1 MSTTPSDD
9 QDAANE
15 TEVQI
20 RRAPK
25 YSAFIIVGGGIGAV
39 ITFILTAIFPV
50 DPLVG
55 FGALFGYFALYGVTA
70 GVLVGALLA
79 LLLDRIGLRRS
90 RPATVVTAPSDDSE
104 PTVYVTDEPAA
115 ESPTVEPD
123 ASAEPV
129 EPTASAEPVGST
141 ASAEPVDSVPPAEP
155 GEAPEP
161 ETPPT
166 PADGP
171 APEPR
176 P

>member
-25 YSAFIIVGGGIGAV
+25 YSAFIIVGGGIGAIV
-39 ITFILTAIFPV
+39 TFILTAIFPV

-79 LLLDRIGLRRS
+79 LLLDRVGLRRS

-104 PTVYVTDEPAA
+104 PTVYVTDEPVE
-115 ESPTVEPD
+115 ESPVAAP
-123 ASAEPV
+123 ASAAPDEAP
-129 EPTASAEPVGST
+129 PASA
-141 ASAEPVDSVPPAEP
+141 PAE
-155 GEAPEP
+155 APAP
-161 ETPPT
+161 ETPPAPT
-166 PADGP
+166 DGS

>member
-25 YSAFIIVGGGIGAV
+25 YSAFIIVGGGIGAI

-104 PTVYVTDEPAA
+104 PTVYVTDEPAE
-115 ESPTVEPD
+115 ESPAAAPDEPGPV
-123 ASAEPV
+123 ATPEPV
-129 EPTASAEPVGST
+129 APQ
-141 ASAEPVDSVPPAEP
+141 P
-155 GEAPEP
+155 GEPAPVEAPAPEP
-161 ETPPT
+161 PVS
-166 PADGP
+166 PADGS

>member
-115 ESPTVEPD
+115 ASPADSD

>member
-25 YSAFIIVGGGIGAV
+25 YSAFIIVGGGIGAI

-115 ESPTVEPD
+115 ESPADSD

>member
-115 ESPTVEPD
+115 ESPADSD

>member
-25 YSAFIIVGGGIGAV
+25 YSAFIIVGGGIGAI

-115 ESPTVEPD
+115 ESPAAESPDVEP
-123 ASAEPV
+123 AAAAAAPAEPAEPV
-129 EPTASAEPVGST
+129 EPV
-141 ASAEPVDSVPPAEP
+141 
-155 GEAPEP
+155 EAPAR
-161 ETPPT
+161 ETPAS
-166 PADGP
+166 PADGS
-171 APEPR
+171 PEPR

>member
-25 YSAFIIVGGGIGAV
+25 YSAFIIVGGGVGAI

-70 GVLVGALLA
+70 GALVGALLA
-79 LLLDRIGLRRS
+79 LLFDRIGLRRA

-104 PTVYVTDEPAA
+104 PTVYVTDEPVE
-115 ESPTVEPD
+115 ESPVP
-123 ASAEPV
+123 AEPV
-129 EPTASAEPVGST
+129 EP
-141 ASAEPVDSVPPAEP
+141 
-155 GEAPEP
+155 PEP
-161 ETPPT
+161 ETPSSPI
-166 PADGP
+166 DGS

>member
-115 ESPTVEPD
+115 ESPDGEP
-123 ASAEPV
+123 APGEPAPAEPAAEPV
-129 EPTASAEPVGST
+129 EA
-141 ASAEPVDSVPPAEP
+141 PA
-155 GEAPEP
+155 P
-161 ETPPT
+161 ETPPAPT
-166 PADGP
+166 DGS

>member
-25 YSAFIIVGGGIGAV
+25 YSAFIIVGGGIGAI

-115 ESPTVEPD
+115 ESPAAGEPD
-123 ASAEPV
+123 EPAPAAEPA
-129 EPTASAEPVGST
+129 ETTA
-141 ASAEPVDSVPPAEP
+141 
-155 GEAPEP
+155 P
-161 ETPPT
+161 ETPP
-166 PADGP
+166 ADGS

>member
-15 TEVQI
+15 SEVRI

-25 YSAFIIVGGGIGAV
+25 YSAFIIVGGGIGAI

-90 RPATVVTAPSDDSE
+90 RPATAVSSPSDDSE
-104 PTVYVTDEPAA
+104 PTVYVTDEPGA
-115 ESPTVEPD
+115 V
-123 ASAEPV
+123 AEPV
-129 EPTASAEPVGST
+129 EA
-141 ASAEPVDSVPPAEP
+141 
-155 GEAPEP
+155 
-161 ETPPT
+161 PT
-166 PADGP
+166 PAT
-171 APEPR
+171 PEPTADPDPDAR

>member
-15 TEVQI
+15 TEVRI

-25 YSAFIIVGGGIGAV
+25 YSAFIIVGGGIGAI

-90 RPATVVTAPSDDSE
+90 RPATAVTAPSDDSE
-104 PTVYVTDEPAA
+104 PTVYVTDEPTTAGEPADAPAPAA
-115 ESPTVEPD
+115 PAPAAPPADGTVAD
-123 ASAEPV
+123 VAVAEP
-129 EPTASAEPVGST
+129 ADA
-141 ASAEPVDSVPPAEP
+141 PA
-155 GEAPEP
+155 P
-161 ETPPT
+161 ETPPAT
-166 PADGP
+166 SDGS
-171 APEPR
+171 APDPR
-176 P
+176 Q